1 MNPSPYT
8 YTLLTARRAARTLM
22 NRRALPASRA
32 RCFEAVAKAPQRGRT
47 PLQTI
52 WATSQ
57 GRIGEPGEGRVNEG
71 RGLLRRRKAS
81 VSRMVALKADGA
93 VSPLWTSC
101 AKGRLRPEVL
111 SIVRLQASKRLHSPV
126 TRARERGEH
135 TDQGA
140 AEERRERRRIAP
152 SGSSKCMAEEE
163 ASGFSFT
170 WLK

>member
-71 RGLLRRRKAS
+71 RGLLRRRKGS
-81 VSRMVALKADGA
+81 VWMVALKADGA

-111 SIVRLQASKRLHSPV
+111 SASPHSPTLLV
-126 TRARERGEH
+126 CPALASHSGARERRAHRSGRSGGE
-135 TDQGA
+135 T
-140 AEERRERRRIAP
+140 REKTY
-152 SGSSKCMAEEE
+152 SSK
-163 ASGFSFT
+163 
-170 WLK
+170 WK

>member
-71 RGLLRRRKAS
+71 RGLLRRRKGS
-81 VSRMVALKADGA
+81 VWMVALKADGA

-111 SIVRLQASKRLHSPV
+111 SAAVSPMRASIVRLQASTRQSLG
-126 TRARERGEH
+126 RAREESTQIR
-135 TDQGA
+135 A
-140 AEERRERRRIAP
+140 LRRRD
-152 SGSSKCMAEEE
+152 EREDV
-163 ASGFSFT
+163 
-170 WLK
+170 

>member
-71 RGLLRRRKAS
+71 RGLLRRRKGS
-81 VSRMVALKADGA
+81 VWMVALKADGA

-111 SIVRLQASKRLHSPV
+111 SAEVSDASQHCLSASWQAPLLLVCPALASHSG
-126 TRARERGEH
+126 ARERRAHRSGRSGGE
-135 TDQGA
+135 T
-140 AEERRERRRIAP
+140 REKTY
-152 SGSSKCMAEEE
+152 SSK
-163 ASGFSFT
+163 
-170 WLK
+170 WK

>member
-71 RGLLRRRKAS
+71 RGLLRRRKGS
-81 VSRMVALKADGA
+81 VWMVALKADGA

-111 SIVRLQASKRLHSPV
+111 SAAVSPMRASIVRLQASKRLSAFPHSSRV
-126 TRARERGEH
+126 SGTRQSLGRAREESTQIR
-135 TDQGA
+135 A
-140 AEERRERRRIAP
+140 LRRRD
-152 SGSSKCMAEEE
+152 EREDV
-163 ASGFSFT
+163 
-170 WLK
+170 

>member
-81 VSRMVALKADGA
+81 VWMVALKADGA

-111 SIVRLQASKRLHSPV
+111 SAEVSDASQHCPSGSASEQAFPGTRQSLG
-126 TRARERGEH
+126 RAREESTQIRA
-135 TDQGA
+135 Q
-140 AEERRERRRIAP
+140 RRRD
-152 SGSSKCMAEEE
+152 EREDDV
-163 ASGFSFT
+163 
-170 WLK
+170 